1 MKRRDFLMYAA
12 GSLAATTLG
21 GCRDSAPRA
30 GSASLPAAEPVTLDA
45 AAFRAARRYT
55 PLRYG
60 RVVHVER
67 GEGPAAL
74 FIHGYPL
81 NGYQWRGALERLA
94 PYRRCITPD
103 LLGLG
108 YTETP
113 ETQDL
118 SPSAQTEMLA
128 ALLDALGV
136 DAVDIVA
143 NDSGG
148 AIAQLFLVRYP
159 QRVRTV
165 LLTNCDVHENSPPEK
180 LRPSIE
186 RARQGTY
193 ADERLLPQLRDPDY
207 ARGPNGIGG
216 GAYTDPANFTDEAIE
231 YYFAPLL
238 SSPLRKAQVNQY
250 AVAFDP
256 NPLIAIEPHLRRSTA
271 PVRMVWGTGDHLF
284 PVSWAEW
291 LDRALPEARGIRL
304 VEGAKLFFPEEMPDL
319 IAEEARLLWQATS

>member
-12 GSLAATTLG
+12 GGLAATTLG

-30 GSASLPAAEPVTLDA
+30 GSASLLATEPVTLDA

-60 RVVHVER
+60 RIVHVER

-128 ALLDALGV
+128 ALLDALGIE
-136 DAVDIVA
+136 AVDIVA

-193 ADERLLPQLRDPDY
+193 ADERLLPQLRDRSTRV
-207 ARGPNGIGG
+207 ARTASV
-216 GAYTDPANFTDEAIE
+216 GAPTPIR
-231 YYFAPLL
+231 PISPMKR
-238 SSPLRKAQVNQY
+238 SSTTSRRSSARRC
-250 AVAFDP
+250 AR
-256 NPLIAIEPHLRRSTA
+256 RRSTSM
-271 PVRMVWGTGDHLF
+271 RSRST
-284 PVSWAEW
+284 
-291 LDRALPEARGIRL
+291 RIR
-304 VEGAKLFFPEEMPDL
+304 
-319 IAEEARLLWQATS
+319 

>member
-1 MKRRDFLMYAA
+1 
-12 GSLAATTLG
+12 
-21 GCRDSAPRA
+21 
-30 GSASLPAAEPVTLDA
+30 
-45 AAFRAARRYT
+45 
-55 PLRYG
+55 
-60 RVVHVER
+60 VHVER
-67 GEGPAAL
+67 GSGLAAL

-81 NGYQWRGALERLA
+81 NGYQWRGALERLS

-108 YTETP
+108 YTETSA
-113 ETQDL
+113 TQDL
-118 SPSAQTEMLA
+118 SPSAQTTMLA
-128 ALLDALGV
+128 ELLDALGV
-136 DAVDIVA
+136 DAVDLVA

-165 LLTNCDVHENSPPEK
+165 LLTNCDVHENSPPAK

-186 RARQGTY
+186 RAKKGTY
-193 ADERLLPQLRDPDY
+193 ADERLLPQLREPEY

-216 GAYTDPANFTDEAIE
+216 GAYTNPANFTDESIE
-231 YYFAPLL
+231 YYFAPLV
-238 SSPLRKAQVNQY
+238 STPLRKAQVNQY

-256 NPLIAIEPHLRRSTA
+256 NPLLAIEPQLRRSA
-271 PVRMVWGTGDHLF
+271 QPVRMVWGTGDHLF

-291 LDRALPEARGIRL
+291 LDRTLPGSRGVRL

-319 IAEEARLLWQATS
+319 IAEEARALWL

>member
-1 MKRRDFLMYAA
+1 MVQAA
-12 GSLAATTLG
+12 SGLALSAFA
-21 GCRDSAPRA
+21 GCRIPSIPSATA
-30 GSASLPAAEPVTLDA
+30 PARRLDT
-45 AAFRAARRYT
+45 AAFRAERRAI
-55 PLRYG
+55 
-60 RVVHVER
+60 RVGASRVAFVER
-67 GEGPAAL
+67 GQGPSAL

-94 PYRRCITPD
+94 TERRCLSPD

-113 ETQDL
+113 LEQDL
-118 SPSAQTEMLA
+118 SPMAQAEMLA
-128 ALLDALGV
+128 GFLDALRI
-136 DAVDIVA
+136 DAVDLVA

-159 QRVRTV
+159 ERVRTV

-186 RARQGTY
+186 RARRGTY
-193 ADERLLPQLRDPDY
+193 ADESLLAQLRDPESS
-207 ARGPNGIGG
+207 RTGGIGK
-216 GAYTDPANFTDEAIE
+216 GAYTDPANFTDESIE
-231 YYFAPLL
+231 YYFAPLV
-238 SSPLRKAQVNQY
+238 SSPTRKAQANRY

-256 NPLIAIEPHLRRSTA
+256 NPLVPIEPQLRRSPH

-284 PVSWAEW
+284 PVHWAEW
-291 LDRALPEARGIRL
+291 LHRALPGSRGIRL

-319 IAEEARLLWQATS
+319 IAEELRALWA